1 MNKIQFKMFNAYF
14 PHKRWVRPYKHMPY
28 LAESYEHYDQH
39 YGDLEDQPINRK
51 THYYSLTDH
60 DVLLHLW
67 SKMSN
72 TDQWDNHY
80 FSFPR
85 AEVELRKQTFYKR
98 VCLQS
103 YVYKPSSAKF
113 SVLENNHYVG
123 RSAPKKKIEKW
134 FKQNMN
140 RFLVKKLY

>member
-14 PHKRWVRPYKHMPY
+14 PHKRRVRPYKHMPY
-28 LAESYEHYDQH
+28 LAESYEHYDRH

-80 FSFPR
+80 FSFRR
-85 AEVELRKQTFYKR
+85 AEQLGIISRQDIQDRFDPNKPLRPFNFEMLDKEVNKR
-98 VCLQS
+98 TSL
-103 YVYKPSSAKF
+103 F
-113 SVLENNHYVG
+113 
-123 RSAPKKKIEKW
+123 RPKTEE
-134 FKQNMN
+134 
-140 RFLVKKLY
+140 

>member
-1 MNKIQFKMFNAYF
+1 MFNAYF
-14 PHKRWVRPYKHMPY
+14 PHKRRVRPYKHMPY
-28 LAESYEHYDQH
+28 LAESYEHYDRH

-80 FSFPR
+80 FSFRR
-85 AEVELRKQTFYKR
+85 AEQLGIISRQDIQDRFDPNKPLRPFNFEMLDKEVNKR
-98 VCLQS
+98 TSL
-103 YVYKPSSAKF
+103 F
-113 SVLENNHYVG
+113 
-123 RSAPKKKIEKW
+123 RPKTEE
-134 FKQNMN
+134 
-140 RFLVKKLY
+140 